1 LKERPDMKS
10 SFVLRLVFLG
20 VAGHSSMLMAQ
31 SSGTFTPTGNMITPR
46 AGHTATLLPDGTVLS
61 AGGSGVNPDPP
72 MPIPPLSSA
81 EIYDPSTGTF
91 TATGSTAMPHCGHT
105 ATLLAS
111 GKVLIAGG
119 DACSLAGGTVMAEL
133 YDPST
138 LTFAATGSM
147 IEGAVAAKATLLLDG
162 KVLIA
167 GGALPPFYEAAAQL
181 YDPAAG
187 TFAATGGFVLG
198 NNSDYNPFSATL
210 LSDGK
215 TLFLW
220 GQTAQLYNPDAGT
233 FSLTGG
239 MLTEQESHMAS
250 LLINGK
256 VLVAGG
262 AVEIGGNDGA
272 SIQDVAV
279 ADAELYD
286 PATGTFTAT
295 GKMTIPRVNHTATVL
310 PDGEV
315 LMAGGSWDISVGIS
329 ADLYDPSTGTF
340 TAAGNMIAPRVGHTA
355 TRLADGSVLIAGGFW
370 RATAS
375 PSSAEL
381 YKPRVLQTA
390 PVLFSLSG
398 DGQGQGAI
406 WHAATG
412 QIASP
417 SYPAIAGEVV
427 SIYTT
432 GLFAGGVIPPLVAI
446 GGRPAE
452 ILFFGNAP
460 GFPGFNQVNFRVP
473 NGVEPGPAVSVRLT
487 YLGRPSNE
495 VTIGMR

>member
-1 LKERPDMKS
+1 MKVKL
-10 SFVLRLVFLG
+10 VLPLLFLG
-20 VAGHSSMLMAQ
+20 VASHTSLLMAQ
-31 SSGTFTPTGNMITPR
+31 SSGTFTATGNMIAPR
-46 AGHTATLLPDGTVLS
+46 TGHTATLLPDGTVLIT
-61 AGGSGVNPDPP
+61 GGSGVNVNPS
-72 MPIPPLSSA
+72 IPPKDLSLSSA

-91 TATGSTAMPHCGHT
+91 TATGYMAVPRCGHT
-105 ATLLAS
+105 ATLLAN

-119 DACSLAGGTVMAEL
+119 ACGPPGTLIAEL

-138 LTFAATGSM
+138 RTFAATGSM
-147 IEGAVAAKATLLLDG
+147 IEGALAAKATLLADG
-162 KVLIA
+162 KVLIT
-167 GGALPPFYEAAAQL
+167 GGAGAFPPFYEAAQL

-198 NNSDYNPFSATL
+198 NNSDGGPFSATL

-220 GQTAQLYNPDAGT
+220 GQTAQLYNPAAGT
-233 FSLTGG
+233 FSVTGG
-239 MLTEQESHMAS
+239 MLTGQESHMAS
-250 LLINGK
+250 PLVNGK

-262 AVEIGGNDGA
+262 AVEVFGNDGG
-272 SIQDVAV
+272 SYTTVALD
-279 ADAELYD
+279 DAELYD
-286 PATGTFTAT
+286 PATGTFTTT

-315 LMAGGSWDISVGIS
+315 LMAGGSWDTSVGIS

-340 TAAGNMIAPRVGHTA
+340 TAAGNMTTPRVGHTA

-381 YKPRVLQTA
+381 YKPRVLQAA

-406 WHAATG
+406 
-412 QIASP
+412 
-417 SYPAIAGEVV
+417 
-427 SIYTT
+427 
-432 GLFAGGVIPPLVAI
+432 
-446 GGRPAE
+446 
-452 ILFFGNAP
+452 
-460 GFPGFNQVNFRVP
+460 
-473 NGVEPGPAVSVRLT
+473 
-487 YLGRPSNE
+487 
-495 VTIGMR
+495 